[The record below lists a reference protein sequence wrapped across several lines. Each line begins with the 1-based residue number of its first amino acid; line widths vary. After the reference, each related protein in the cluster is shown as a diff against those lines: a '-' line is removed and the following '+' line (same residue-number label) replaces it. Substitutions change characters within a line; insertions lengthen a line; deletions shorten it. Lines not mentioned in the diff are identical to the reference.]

1 MVPTSG
7 SSTVDYVQIL
17 NGNSEGPQSFK
28 AGGGPLTQAV
38 QVSGNEMYVQFF
50 TGPTVTSSGTGFDSP
65 PHIYSFSCA
74 IKVQFNPSC
83 YSQIFPVLCGEGDS
97 NNVGD
102 WTSFW

>member
-1 MVPTSG
+1 MVPFSG
-7 SSTVDYVQIL
+7 PTGPTDDYVQIL
-17 NGNSEGPQSFK
+17 NGNSEGPQIFQA
-28 AGGGPLTQAV
+28 AGSLTESI
-38 QVSGNEMYVQFF
+38 QVSGNEMYVKFY
-50 TGPTVTSSGTGFDSP
+50 TGPASAGSSGTGFDSP
-65 PHIYSFSCA
+65 PPFSCA